1 MQYYS
6 IGTQDNMRL
15 GETVCVRSPLND
27 HENNCSLQK

>member
-15 GETVCVRSPLND
+15 GETVCVRSPLNKD
-27 HENNCSLQK
+27 TFTGETK